1 MEKLCTVRKRRLGAH
16 CGSDHELLI
25 AEFRVKFKKVGKT
38 TGPFRYDLNQIPYNY
53 TVKVRNRFKGLDLID
68 TVTEK
73 LWTETCDIV
82 QEAVIR
88 TIPRK
93 KERDG

>member
-25 AEFRVKFKKVGKT
+25 AEFRVRFKNVGKT